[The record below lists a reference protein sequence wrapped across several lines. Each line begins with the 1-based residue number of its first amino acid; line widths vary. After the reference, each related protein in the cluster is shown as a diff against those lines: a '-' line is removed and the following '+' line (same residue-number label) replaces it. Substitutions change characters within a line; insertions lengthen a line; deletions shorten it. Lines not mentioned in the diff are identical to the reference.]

1 MQFVATLFAEM
12 GYKGTDLEMR
22 SRMLVMFMSQEQ
34 NMPTQKPLKEQI
46 KFMKKAHALLTS

>member
-1 MQFVATLFAEM
+1 
-12 GYKGTDLEMR
+12 
-22 SRMLVMFMSQEQ
+22 MFMSQEQ